1 MTRTAAKPKPAKRA
15 PPEERQGPRMRPM
28 AVVGAL
34 GGVVTL
40 VSGVLGLVFVLLP
53 QLKPSPPP
61 AHQAVHLSQTSFD
74 RHVTFEQYLER
85 QALPAGDLDADTLHQ
100 RGALLTVHYD
110 IIGYKGKRLPL
121 RWQVLD
127 LRRGDQVGE
136 EQAIT
141 ITGTADQ
148 DEGDWLVWVPEPTRH
163 GRYAIDVWL
172 MPPERGGP
180 LKTLRGPAFAAA

>member
-1 MTRTAAKPKPAKRA
+1 
-15 PPEERQGPRMRPM
+15 M

-61 AHQAVHLSQTSFD
+61 AHQAVKLSQANFD
-74 RHVTFEQYLER
+74 RHVTFAQYLQR
-85 QALPAGDLDADTLHQ
+85 QALPAGDLDAATLHQ

-121 RWQVLD
+121 RWQLLD
-127 LRRGDQVGE
+127 LRTGDQVGE
-136 EQAIT
+136 DHAIT

-148 DEGDWLVWVPEPTRH
+148 DEGDWMVWVPEPRRR
-163 GRYAIDVWL
+163 GRYAIDVAL
-172 MPPERGGP
+172 LPPEPGAP
-180 LKTLRGPAFAAA
+180 LKTLRGPAFTAT